1 MFTRRTLMASMA
13 ALAAACGPFR
23 SSPDLPSGPDAAA
36 LTWYTFSFSGLFDRS
51 EVLEGPQERL
61 PKIIA
66 ALEEDVDNPNGPAR
80 GRLHPVAAPDRP
92 RMTTRTLLPRTMMSL
107 RSGSAASIRI
117 SYLSVPVWRS
127 P

>member
-1 MFTRRTLMASMA
+1 MLTRRALVASTA
-13 ALAAACGPFR
+13 ALAAGCGPFR

-66 ALEEDVDNPNGPAR
+66 ALEEDVENPNGPAR
-80 GRLHPVAAPDRP
+80 GRY
-92 RMTTRTLLPRTMMSL
+92 TL
-107 RSGSAASIRI
+107 
-117 SYLSVPVWRS
+117 
-127 P
+127 